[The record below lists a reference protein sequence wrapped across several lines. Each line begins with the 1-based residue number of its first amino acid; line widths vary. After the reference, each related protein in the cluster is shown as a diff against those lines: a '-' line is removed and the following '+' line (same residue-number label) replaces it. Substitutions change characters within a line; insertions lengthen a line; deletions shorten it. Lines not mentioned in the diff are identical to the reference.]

1 MLQFLKAAGV
11 IAAMFMLIPLTVWA
25 GTGSRAQAW
34 YALKE
39 YLLVM
44 GILCTVGG
52 VAALVTLIP

>member
-11 IAAMFMLIPLTVWA
+11 IVWA